1 MTIESTTP
9 AHQQVGDA
17 GITDVESSQ
26 RNFVLAVCA
35 GLLARFA
42 VTTRAKLVKQSAL
55 AAWVLPLVLLAAAMV
70 SPLSAQ
76 AQTNFVYVNN
86 QSAANSVSA
95 FAVPA
100 GGTPLTA
107 VAGSPFSTG
116 GTGAA
121 SACPA
126 LDRMVI
132 SAATNTLF
140 VSNSGDLSISVF
152 TIDPPSGALTAVAGS
167 PFASGLTVDSCQ
179 GMSLAVTPNGQFL
192 MASSNGQIKTFAV
205 SAGGALSLSS
215 TTANVSSPTSSM
227 KISANGQFLAL
238 SNLNTV
244 SVYSISA
251 IDGSLTAV
259 TSSPFAATGSGQNTG
274 LDFTC
279 RADRLF
285 GAENS

>member
-17 GITDVESSQ
+17 GITEVESSQ
-26 RNFVLAVCA
+26 RSFALTVCA

-55 AAWVLPLVLLAAAMV
+55 AAWVLPLVLLATAMM

-76 AQTNFVYVNN
+76 AQTNFVYINN

-95 FAVPA
+95 FSIPA
-100 GGTPLTA
+100 GGATVGLVP
-107 VAGSPFSTG
+107 GSPFATG

-121 SACPA
+121 SSCPA
-126 LDRMVI
+126 LDRMVV
-132 SAATNTLF
+132 SAANNMLF
-140 VSNSGDLSISVF
+140 VSNSGDLSISAF
-152 TIDPPSGALTAVAGS
+152 TINPASGSLTAVAGS
-167 PFASGLTVDSCQ
+167 PFASGLTLDSCQ
-179 GMSLAVTPNGQFL
+179 GMSLAVTPDGNFL
-192 MASSNGQIKTFAV
+192 MGSSNGQINSFAV
-205 SAGGALSLSS
+205 TAAGALTLSA

-251 IDGSLTAV
+251 I
-259 TSSPFAATGSGQNTG
+259 
-274 LDFTC
+274 
-279 RADRLF
+279 
-285 GAENS
+285 